1 MSNIDVSVYEPVFYP
16 KSIAV
21 VGVSEKNAG
30 FGSAFLNTNLA
41 YGFKG
46 KLYPVNPKADEIN
59 GLKAYPSVLKIPDPV
74 DFAVIAIPA
83 PFVLNAVKEC
93 VKKGIKGAQILSSGF
108 KEAGPEGE
116 ALEKE
121 IVRVAREGNLKLIG
135 PNCFGLHCPEAG
147 VTLMPGGD
155 FSKVPGSV
163 GLISQSGGGACDL
176 VYSAQGRG
184 LGFSVVMS
192 YGNACDIDA
201 VEMMRYFEADPKT
214 EIVGAYIEGVTDGRA
229 FFDALKSC
237 AAQKPVVILK
247 GGLTDQGHRGTVGHT
262 GSMAGTRQAWQA
274 AIQSAGAIAATDMRD
289 LIECLMAVNC
299 LKGFTGGGVGL
310 MAGGGARVVE
320 GLDAASTFGFAVP
333 ELDAA
338 STAKIQAL
346 LPPAGGKGGNPA
358 DLANP
363 GIVPAVMNPT
373 LAVMAEKADIQIL
386 VMYQMLFYY
395 YNNMRKMA
403 PNPEAAMA
411 PHEEIVAKAKEIQ
424 SHTGKPLALV
434 LVDTASHPNHGEI
447 EQYRMKVR
455 HYYTTSGIACFDTGH
470 QAFSVLR
477 RVATYYQHHQQR

>member
-1 MSNIDVSVYEPVFYP
+1 MPKIDISAYRPVFYP
-16 KSIAV
+16 ESIAII
-21 VGVSEKNAG
+21 GVSEKNAG
-30 FGSAFLNTNLA
+30 FGSMFLRTNLE

-46 KLYPVNPKADEIN
+46 KLYPVNPKASEIQ
-59 GLKAYPSVLKIPDPV
+59 GLKAYPSVLEIPGPV

-83 PFVLNAVKEC
+83 PFVMDAVKDC
-93 VKKGIKGAQILSSGF
+93 VKKGVKGAEILSSGF
-108 KEAGPEGE
+108 KEAGPEGL
-116 ALEKE
+116 AIEKE
-121 IVRVAREGNLKLIG
+121 IVAVARQGGLKLIG
-135 PNCFGLHCPEAG
+135 PNCFGLHSPEAR

-155 FSKVPGSV
+155 FSKVPGPV

-201 VEMMRYFEADPKT
+201 VEMMRYFEADPNTK
-214 EIVGAYIEGVTDGRA
+214 IVGAYLEGVADGRA

-237 AAQKPVVILK
+237 AAKKPVVILK
-247 GGLTDQGHRGTVGHT
+247 GGLSDQGHRGTIGHT

-274 AIQSAGAIAATDMRD
+274 AIKSAGAIGANDLRD
-289 LIECLMAVNC
+289 LVECLMAVNC
-299 LKGFTGGGVGL
+299 LERFSGGGVGL

-320 GLDAASTFGFAVP
+320 GLDAASDFGFSVP
-333 ELDAA
+333 ELDAV

-363 GIVPAVMNPT
+363 GIVPAVLNPT
-373 LAVMAEKADIQIL
+373 LEIMSASDNIQLL
-386 VMYQMLFYY
+386 VMYQMLFYF

-403 PNPEAAMA
+403 ASPEDTMA
-411 PHEEIVAKAKEIQ
+411 PHKEIVAKATEIRNQ
-424 SHTGKPLALV
+424 TGKPLALV
-434 LVDTASHPNHGEI
+434 LVDTASNPDHGDI

-455 HYYTTSGIACFDTGH
+455 QYYTTNGIACFETGH

-477 RVATYYQHHQQR
+477 RVAEYYKRHHG